1 MAIIIQVPNKVPK
14 SRYLRMVPM
23 LCAAFLICLSSCGTD
38 DTSYPAQLPDSQSK
52 LPVKI
57 VIVTMFEIGEDL
69 GDAPGEFQFWRERR
83 NLYHKLDFPHSHHD
97 LFYNPDSQILGL
109 VTGIGTAKAASATM
123 ALGLD
128 DRFDLSRAYWLVA
141 GIAGIDPEDAS
152 IGSVVWSSV
161 LVDGDL
167 GYEID
172 SREMPEEW
180 STGYFSFKTKA
191 PFAQPRPELPMGEV
205 FVTNRGLRDWAFDL
219 TKNLNLMDSSEFQA
233 LREAYVDH
241 PAARRPPFVLRGG
254 HLAAMTYW
262 HGALKN
268 EWANELVKYWSDGE
282 ANFVTSA
289 MEETGTYQSITYL
302 DNTGLVDKTRFLVLR
317 GGSNFT
323 MQPPNLTAEQ
333 SLLRESDGYAGLEAS
348 LENVYL
354 AGSVVIDEL
363 LNGWDQYSESVP
375 TAMGFPDKVE

>member
-1 MAIIIQVPNKVPK
+1 MTKNIKIPQ
-14 SRYLRMVPM
+14 SRYVRLVSI
-23 LCAAFLICLSSCGTD
+23 LLYTVFFICSSSCGVK
-38 DTSYPAQLPDSQSK
+38 DTSHAAELPNPQSQ

-57 VIVTMFEIGEDL
+57 VLVTMFEIGDDL

-83 NLYHKLDFPHSHHD
+83 NLYQKIDFPHSHHD
-97 LFYNPDSQILGL
+97 LFYNPNSQILGL

-128 DRFDLSRAYWLVA
+128 DRFNLSKAYWLVA

-172 SREMPEEW
+172 SREMPRDW
-180 STGYFSFKTKA
+180 STGYFSFKTKE

-205 FVTNRGLRDWAFDL
+205 FMTNTGLRDWAFEL
-219 TKNLNLMDSSEFQA
+219 TKNLELMDSSEFQA

-241 PAARRPPFVLRGG
+241 PAALRPPFVLMGG

-268 EWANELVKYWSDGE
+268 AWANELVRYWSDGE

-289 MEETGTYQSITYL
+289 MEETGTFQSITYL
-302 DNTGLVDKTRFLVLR
+302 DNAGLVDKTRFLVLR

-323 MQPPNLTAEQ
+323 MQPPTLTAAQ

-363 LNGWDQYSESVP
+363 LTGWDQYSENVP
-375 TAMGFPDKVE
+375 TAEGLPENAE

>member
-1 MAIIIQVPNKVPK
+1 MAKNIKVPQ
-14 SRYLRMVPM
+14 SRYVRLVS
-23 LCAAFLICLSSCGTD
+23 FLLYTVFFICLSSCGIK
-38 DTSYPAQLPDSQSK
+38 DTPHAAELPNPQSQLP
-52 LPVKI
+52 VRI
-57 VIVTMFEIGEDL
+57 VLVTMFEIGDDL

-83 NLYHKLDFPHSHHD
+83 NLYQKIDFPHSHHD
-97 LFYNPDSQILGL
+97 LFYNPNSQILGL

-128 DRFDLSRAYWLVA
+128 DRFNLSKAYWLVA

-172 SREMPEEW
+172 SREMPRHW
-180 STGYFSFKTKA
+180 STGYFSFKTKE
-191 PFAQPRPELPMGEV
+191 PFAQPRPELPTGEV
-205 FVTNRGLRDWAFDL
+205 FMTNTGLRDWAFEL
-219 TKNLNLMDSSEFQA
+219 TKNLELMDSSEFQA

-241 PAARRPPFVLRGG
+241 PAALRPPFVLKGG

-268 EWANELVKYWSDGE
+268 AWANELVRYWSDGE

-289 MEETGTYQSITYL
+289 MEETGTFQSITYL
-302 DNTGLVDKTRFLVLR
+302 DNAGLVDKTRFLVLR

-323 MQPPNLTAEQ
+323 MQPPTLTAAQ
-333 SLLRESDGYAGLEAS
+333 SLLGESDGYAGLEAS

-363 LNGWDQYSESVP
+363 LTGWDQYSENVP
-375 TAMGFPDKVE
+375 TAEGLPDNAE

>member
-1 MAIIIQVPNKVPK
+1 MAKNIKVPQ
-14 SRYLRMVPM
+14 SRYVRLVS
-23 LCAAFLICLSSCGTD
+23 FLLYTVFFICLSSCGIK
-38 DTSYPAQLPDSQSK
+38 DTPHAAELPNPQSQ

-57 VIVTMFEIGEDL
+57 VLVTMFEIGDDL

-83 NLYHKLDFPHSHHD
+83 NLYQKIDFPQSHHD
-97 LFYNPDSQILGL
+97 LFYNPNSQILGM

-128 DRFDLSRAYWLVA
+128 DRFNLSKAYWLVA

-172 SREMPEEW
+172 SREMPRDW
-180 STGYFSFKTKA
+180 STGYFSFKTKE

-205 FVTNRGLRDWAFDL
+205 FMTNTGLRDWAFEL
-219 TKNLNLMDSSEFQA
+219 TKNLELMDSSEFQA

-241 PAARRPPFVLRGG
+241 PAALRPPFVLTGG

-268 EWANELVKYWSDGE
+268 AWANELVRYWSDGE

-289 MEETGTYQSITYL
+289 MEETGTFQSITYL
-302 DNTGLVDKTRFLVLR
+302 DNAGLVDKTRFLVLR

-323 MQPPNLTAEQ
+323 MQPPTLTAAQ

-363 LNGWDQYSESVP
+363 LTGWDQYSENVP
-375 TAMGFPDKVE
+375 TAEGLPENAE

>member
-1 MAIIIQVPNKVPK
+1 MAKNIKVPQ
-14 SRYLRMVPM
+14 SRYVRLVSI
-23 LCAAFLICLSSCGTD
+23 LLHTVFFICLSSCGIK
-38 DTSYPAQLPDSQSK
+38 DTPHAAELPNPQSQ

-57 VIVTMFEIGEDL
+57 VLVTMFEIGDDL

-83 NLYHKLDFPHSHHD
+83 NLYQKIDFPHSHHD
-97 LFYNPDSQILGL
+97 LFYNPNSQILGL

-128 DRFDLSRAYWLVA
+128 DRFNLSKAYWLVA

-172 SREMPEEW
+172 SREMPRHW
-180 STGYFSFKTKA
+180 STGYFSFKTKE

-205 FVTNRGLRDWAFDL
+205 FMTNTGLRDWAFEL
-219 TKNLNLMDSSEFQA
+219 TKNLELMDSPEFQA

-241 PAARRPPFVLRGG
+241 PAAVRPPFVLTGG

-268 EWANELVKYWSDGE
+268 AWANELVRYWSDGE

-289 MEETGTYQSITYL
+289 MEETGTFQSITYL
-302 DNTGLVDKTRFLVLR
+302 DNAGLVDKTRFLVLR

-323 MQPPNLTAEQ
+323 MQPPTLTAAQ

-354 AGSVVIDEL
+354 AGSVVVDEL
-363 LNGWDQYSESVP
+363 LTGWDQYSENVP
-375 TAMGFPDKVE
+375 TAEGLPDNAE

>member
-1 MAIIIQVPNKVPK
+1 MAMIIKVRQ
-14 SRYLRMVPM
+14 SRYFRLAP
-23 LCAAFLICLSSCGTD
+23 LFYAAFFICLSSCGVED
-38 DTSYPAQLPDSQSK
+38 ASHAAEPLKSQSQ

-57 VIVTMFEIGEDL
+57 VLVTMFEIGDDL

-83 NLYHKLDFPHSHHD
+83 NLYQKLDFPHSHHD

-128 DRFDLSRAYWLVA
+128 DRFNLSKAYWLVA
-141 GIAGIDPEDAS
+141 GIAGIDPQDAS

-172 SREMPEEW
+172 SREMPRDW
-180 STGYFSFKTKA
+180 STGYFAFKTRE

-205 FVTNRGLRDWAFDL
+205 FLTNTGLRDWAFEL
-219 TKNLNLMDSSEFQA
+219 TKNLDLMDSIEFQA

-241 PAARRPPFVLRGG
+241 PAALRPPFVLTGG

-268 EWANELVKYWSDGE
+268 AWANELVRYWSDGE

-289 MEETGTYQSITYL
+289 MEETGTFQSITYL
-302 DNTGLVDKTRFLVLR
+302 DNAGLVDKTRFLVLR

-323 MQPPNLTAEQ
+323 MQPPTLTAAQ

-363 LNGWDQYSESVP
+363 LTGWDQYSENVP
-375 TAMGFPDKVE
+375 TAKGLSDNAE

>member
-1 MAIIIQVPNKVPK
+1 MAKNIKVPQ
-14 SRYLRMVPM
+14 SRYVRLVSI
-23 LCAAFLICLSSCGTD
+23 LLYTVFFICLSSCGVK
-38 DTSYPAQLPDSQSK
+38 DTPHAAELPNPQSQ

-57 VIVTMFEIGEDL
+57 VLVTMFEIGDDL

-83 NLYHKLDFPHSHHD
+83 NLYQKIDFPHSHHD
-97 LFYNPDSQILGL
+97 LFYNPNSQILGL

-128 DRFDLSRAYWLVA
+128 DRFNLSKAYWLVA

-172 SREMPEEW
+172 SREMPRDW
-180 STGYFSFKTKA
+180 STGYFSFKTKE

-205 FVTNRGLRDWAFDL
+205 FMTNTGLRDWAFEL
-219 TKNLNLMDSSEFQA
+219 TKNLELMDSSEFQA

-241 PAARRPPFVLRGG
+241 PAALRPPFVLTGG

-268 EWANELVKYWSDGE
+268 AWANELVRYWSDGE

-289 MEETGTYQSITYL
+289 MEETGTFQSITYL
-302 DNTGLVDKTRFLVLR
+302 DNAGLVDKTRFLVLR

-323 MQPPNLTAEQ
+323 MQPPTLTAAQ

-363 LNGWDQYSESVP
+363 LTGWDQYSENVP
-375 TAMGFPDKVE
+375 TAEGLPENAE

>member
-1 MAIIIQVPNKVPK
+1 MTKNIKVPQ
-14 SRYLRMVPM
+14 SRYVRLVSI
-23 LCAAFLICLSSCGTD
+23 LLHTVFFICLSSCGIK
-38 DTSYPAQLPDSQSK
+38 DTPHAAELPNPQSQ

-57 VIVTMFEIGEDL
+57 VLVTMFEIGDDL

-83 NLYHKLDFPHSHHD
+83 NLYQKIDFPQSHHD
-97 LFYNPDSQILGL
+97 LFYNPNSQILGM

-128 DRFDLSRAYWLVA
+128 DRFNLSKAYWLVA

-172 SREMPEEW
+172 SREMPRDW
-180 STGYFSFKTKA
+180 STGYFSFKTKE

-205 FVTNRGLRDWAFDL
+205 FMTNTGLRDWAFEL
-219 TKNLNLMDSSEFQA
+219 TKNLELMDSSEFQA

-241 PAARRPPFVLRGG
+241 PAALRPPFVLMGG

-268 EWANELVKYWSDGE
+268 AWANELVRYWSDGE

-289 MEETGTYQSITYL
+289 MEETGTFQSITYL
-302 DNTGLVDKTRFLVLR
+302 DNAGLVDKTRFLVLR

-323 MQPPNLTAEQ
+323 MQPPTLTAAQ

-363 LNGWDQYSESVP
+363 LTGWDQYSENVP
-375 TAMGFPDKVE
+375 TAEGLPDNAE

>member
-1 MAIIIQVPNKVPK
+1 MAKNIKVPQ
-14 SRYLRMVPM
+14 SCYVRLVSILLYTV
-23 LCAAFLICLSSCGTD
+23 FFICLNSCGVK
-38 DTSYPAQLPDSQSK
+38 DTSHAAELPNPQSQ

-57 VIVTMFEIGEDL
+57 VLVTMFEIGDDL

-83 NLYHKLDFPHSHHD
+83 NLYQKIDFPHSHHD
-97 LFYNPDSQILGL
+97 LFYNPNSQILGL

-128 DRFDLSRAYWLVA
+128 DRFNLSKAYWLVA

-172 SREMPEEW
+172 SREMPRDW
-180 STGYFSFKTKA
+180 STGYFSFETKE

-205 FVTNRGLRDWAFDL
+205 FMTNTGLRDWAFEL
-219 TKNLNLMDSSEFQA
+219 TKNLELMDSSEFQA

-241 PAARRPPFVLRGG
+241 PAALRPPFVLTGG

-268 EWANELVKYWSDGE
+268 AWANELVRYWSDGE

-289 MEETGTYQSITYL
+289 MEETGTFQSIIYL
-302 DNTGLVDKTRFLVLR
+302 DNAGLVDKTRFLVLR

-323 MQPPNLTAEQ
+323 MQPPTLTAAQ

-363 LNGWDQYSESVP
+363 LIGWDQYSENVP
-375 TAMGFPDKVE
+375 TAEGLPENAE

>member
-1 MAIIIQVPNKVPK
+1 MAKNIKVPQ
-14 SRYLRMVPM
+14 SRYVRLVSI
-23 LCAAFLICLSSCGTD
+23 LLHTVFFICLSSCGIK
-38 DTSYPAQLPDSQSK
+38 DTPHAAELPNPQSQ

-57 VIVTMFEIGEDL
+57 VLVTMFEIGDDL

-83 NLYHKLDFPHSHHD
+83 NLYQKIDFPHSHHD
-97 LFYNPDSQILGL
+97 LFYNPNSQILGM

-128 DRFDLSRAYWLVA
+128 DRFNLSKAYWLVA

-172 SREMPEEW
+172 SREMPRHW
-180 STGYFSFKTKA
+180 STGYFSFKTKE

-205 FVTNRGLRDWAFDL
+205 FMTNTGLRDWAFEL
-219 TKNLNLMDSSEFQA
+219 TKNLELIDSSEFQA

-241 PAARRPPFVLRGG
+241 PAALRPPFVLMGG

-268 EWANELVKYWSDGE
+268 AWANELVRYWSDGE

-289 MEETGTYQSITYL
+289 MEETGTFQSITYL
-302 DNTGLVDKTRFLVLR
+302 DNAGLVDKTRFLVLR

-323 MQPPNLTAEQ
+323 MQPPTLTAAQ

-363 LNGWDQYSESVP
+363 LTGWDQYSENVP
-375 TAMGFPDKVE
+375 TAEGLPDNAE

>member
-1 MAIIIQVPNKVPK
+1 MAKNIKVPQ
-14 SRYLRMVPM
+14 SRYVRLVSI
-23 LCAAFLICLSSCGTD
+23 LLHTVFFICLSSCGIK
-38 DTSYPAQLPDSQSK
+38 DTPHAAELPNPQSQ

-57 VIVTMFEIGEDL
+57 VLVTMFEIGDDL

-83 NLYHKLDFPHSHHD
+83 NLYQKIDFPHSHHD
-97 LFYNPDSQILGL
+97 LFYNPNSQILGL

-128 DRFDLSRAYWLVA
+128 DRFNLSKAYWLVA

-172 SREMPEEW
+172 SREMPRDW
-180 STGYFSFKTKA
+180 NTGYFSFKTKE

-205 FVTNRGLRDWAFDL
+205 FMTNTGLRDWAFEL
-219 TKNLNLMDSSEFQA
+219 TKNLELMDSSEFQA

-241 PAARRPPFVLRGG
+241 PAALRPPFVLTGG

-268 EWANELVKYWSDGE
+268 AWANELVRYWSDGE

-289 MEETGTYQSITYL
+289 MEETGTFQSITYL
-302 DNTGLVDKTRFLVLR
+302 DNAGLVDKTRFLVLR

-323 MQPPNLTAEQ
+323 MQPPTLTAAQ

-363 LNGWDQYSESVP
+363 LTGWDQYSENVP
-375 TAMGFPDKVE
+375 TAEGLPENAE

>member
-1 MAIIIQVPNKVPK
+1 MTKNIKIPQ
-14 SRYLRMVPM
+14 SRYVRLVSI
-23 LCAAFLICLSSCGTD
+23 LLYTVFFICSSSCGVK
-38 DTSYPAQLPDSQSK
+38 DTSHAAELPNPQSQ

-57 VIVTMFEIGEDL
+57 VLVTMFEIGDDL

-83 NLYHKLDFPHSHHD
+83 NLYQKIDFPHSHHD
-97 LFYNPDSQILGL
+97 LFYNPNSQILGL

-128 DRFDLSRAYWLVA
+128 DRFNLSKAYWLVA

-172 SREMPEEW
+172 SREMPRDW
-180 STGYFSFKTKA
+180 STGYFSFKTKE

-205 FVTNRGLRDWAFDL
+205 FMTNTGLRDWAFEL
-219 TKNLNLMDSSEFQA
+219 TKNLELMDSSEFQA

-241 PAARRPPFVLRGG
+241 PAAMRPPFVLTGG

-268 EWANELVKYWSDGE
+268 AWANELVRYWSDGE

-289 MEETGTYQSITYL
+289 MEETGTFQSITYL
-302 DNTGLVDKTRFLVLR
+302 DNAGLVDKTRFLVLR

-323 MQPPNLTAEQ
+323 MQPPTLTAAQ

-363 LNGWDQYSESVP
+363 LTGWDQYSENVP
-375 TAMGFPDKVE
+375 TAEGLPENAE

>member
-1 MAIIIQVPNKVPK
+1 MTKNIKVPQ
-14 SRYLRMVPM
+14 SRYVRLVSI
-23 LCAAFLICLSSCGTD
+23 LLHTVFFICLSSCGIK
-38 DTSYPAQLPDSQSK
+38 DTPHAAELPNPQSQ

-57 VIVTMFEIGEDL
+57 VLVTMFEIGDDL

-83 NLYHKLDFPHSHHD
+83 NLYQKIDFPHSHHD
-97 LFYNPDSQILGL
+97 LFYNPNSQILGL

-128 DRFDLSRAYWLVA
+128 DRFNLSKAYWLVA

-172 SREMPEEW
+172 SREMPRDW
-180 STGYFSFKTKA
+180 STGYFSFKTKE

-205 FVTNRGLRDWAFDL
+205 FMTNTGLRDWAFEL
-219 TKNLNLMDSSEFQA
+219 TKNLELMDSSEFQA

-241 PAARRPPFVLRGG
+241 PAALRPPFVLKGG

-268 EWANELVKYWSDGE
+268 AWANELVRYWSDGE

-289 MEETGTYQSITYL
+289 MEETGTFQSITYL
-302 DNTGLVDKTRFLVLR
+302 DNAGLVDKTRFLVLR

-323 MQPPNLTAEQ
+323 MQPPTLTAAQ

-363 LNGWDQYSESVP
+363 LTGWDQYSENVP
-375 TAMGFPDKVE
+375 TAEGLPDNAE

>member
-1 MAIIIQVPNKVPK
+1 MAKNIKVPQ
-14 SRYLRMVPM
+14 SRYVRLVSI
-23 LCAAFLICLSSCGTD
+23 LLHTVFFICLSSCGIK
-38 DTSYPAQLPDSQSK
+38 DTPHAAELPNPQSQ

-57 VIVTMFEIGEDL
+57 VLVTMFEIGDDL

-83 NLYHKLDFPHSHHD
+83 NLYQKIDFPHSHHD
-97 LFYNPDSQILGL
+97 LFYNPNSQILGL

-128 DRFDLSRAYWLVA
+128 DRFNLSKAYWLVA

-172 SREMPEEW
+172 SREMPRDW
-180 STGYFSFKTKA
+180 STGYFSFKTKE

-205 FVTNRGLRDWAFDL
+205 FMTNTGLRDWAFEL
-219 TKNLNLMDSSEFQA
+219 TKNLELMDSSEFQA

-241 PAARRPPFVLRGG
+241 PAALRPPFVLTGG

-268 EWANELVKYWSDGE
+268 AWANELVRYWSDGE

-289 MEETGTYQSITYL
+289 MEETGTFQSITYL
-302 DNTGLVDKTRFLVLR
+302 DNAGLVDKTRFLVLR

-323 MQPPNLTAEQ
+323 MQPPTLTAAQ

-363 LNGWDQYSESVP
+363 LTGWDQYSENVP
-375 TAMGFPDKVE
+375 TAEGLPDNAE

>member
-1 MAIIIQVPNKVPK
+1 MTKNIKVPQ
-14 SRYLRMVPM
+14 SRYVRLVSI
-23 LCAAFLICLSSCGTD
+23 LLYTVFFICSSSCGVK
-38 DTSYPAQLPDSQSK
+38 DTSHAAELPNPQSQ

-57 VIVTMFEIGEDL
+57 VLVTMFEIGDDL

-83 NLYHKLDFPHSHHD
+83 NLYQKIDFPHSHHD
-97 LFYNPDSQILGL
+97 LFYNPNSQILGL

-128 DRFDLSRAYWLVA
+128 DRFNLSKAYWLVA

-172 SREMPEEW
+172 SREMPRDW
-180 STGYFSFKTKA
+180 STGYFSFKTKE

-205 FVTNRGLRDWAFDL
+205 FMTNTGLRDWAFEL
-219 TKNLNLMDSSEFQA
+219 TKNLELMDSSEFQA

-241 PAARRPPFVLRGG
+241 PAALRPPFVLKGG

-268 EWANELVKYWSDGE
+268 AWANELVRYWSDGE

-289 MEETGTYQSITYL
+289 MEETGTFQSITYL
-302 DNTGLVDKTRFLVLR
+302 DNAGLVDKTRFLVLR

-323 MQPPNLTAEQ
+323 MQPPTLTAAQ

-363 LNGWDQYSESVP
+363 LTGWDQYSENVP
-375 TAMGFPDKVE
+375 TAEGLPENAE

>member
-1 MAIIIQVPNKVPK
+1 MAKNIKVPQ
-14 SRYLRMVPM
+14 SRYVRLVSI
-23 LCAAFLICLSSCGTD
+23 LLHTVFFICLSSCGIK
-38 DTSYPAQLPDSQSK
+38 DTPHAAELPNPQSQLP
-52 LPVKI
+52 VRI
-57 VIVTMFEIGEDL
+57 VLVTMFEIGDDL

-83 NLYHKLDFPHSHHD
+83 NLYQKIDFPHSHHD
-97 LFYNPDSQILGL
+97 LFYNPNSQILGM

-128 DRFDLSRAYWLVA
+128 DRFNLSKAYWLVA

-172 SREMPEEW
+172 SREMPRDW
-180 STGYFSFKTKA
+180 STGYFSFKTKE

-205 FVTNRGLRDWAFDL
+205 FMTNTGLRDWAFEL
-219 TKNLNLMDSSEFQA
+219 TKNLELMDSSEFQA

-241 PAARRPPFVLRGG
+241 PAALRPPFVLMGG

-268 EWANELVKYWSDGE
+268 AWANELVRYWSDGE

-289 MEETGTYQSITYL
+289 MEETGTFQSITYL
-302 DNTGLVDKTRFLVLR
+302 DNAGLVDKTRFLVLR

-323 MQPPNLTAEQ
+323 MQPPTLTAAQ

-363 LNGWDQYSESVP
+363 LTGWDQYSENVP
-375 TAMGFPDKVE
+375 TAEGLPENAE

>member
-1 MAIIIQVPNKVPK
+1 MSENIKVSQ
-14 SRYLRMVPM
+14 SRYVRLVSI
-23 LCAAFLICLSSCGTD
+23 LLYNVFFICSSSCGVK
-38 DTSYPAQLPDSQSK
+38 DTSHAAELPNPQSQ

-57 VIVTMFEIGEDL
+57 VLVTMFEIGDDL

-83 NLYHKLDFPHSHHD
+83 NLYQKIDFPHSHHD
-97 LFYNPDSQILGL
+97 LFYNPNSQILGL

-128 DRFDLSRAYWLVA
+128 DRFNLSKAYWLVA

-172 SREMPEEW
+172 SREMPRDW
-180 STGYFSFKTKA
+180 STGYFSFKTKE

-205 FVTNRGLRDWAFDL
+205 FMTNTGLRDWAFEL
-219 TKNLNLMDSSEFQA
+219 TKNLELMDSSEFQA

-241 PAARRPPFVLRGG
+241 PAAMRPPFVLTGG

-268 EWANELVKYWSDGE
+268 AWANELVRYWSDGE

-289 MEETGTYQSITYL
+289 TEETGTFQSITYL
-302 DNTGLVDKTRFLVLR
+302 DNAGLVDKTRFLVLR

-323 MQPPNLTAEQ
+323 MQPPTLTAAQ

-363 LNGWDQYSESVP
+363 LTGWDQYSENVP
-375 TAMGFPDKVE
+375 TAEGLPENAE

>member
-1 MAIIIQVPNKVPK
+1 MAKNIKVPQ
-14 SRYLRMVPM
+14 SRYVRLVS
-23 LCAAFLICLSSCGTD
+23 FLLYTVFFICLSSCGIK
-38 DTSYPAQLPDSQSK
+38 DTPHAAELPNPQSQ

-57 VIVTMFEIGEDL
+57 VLVTMFEIGDDL

-83 NLYHKLDFPHSHHD
+83 NLYQKIDFPHSHHD
-97 LFYNPDSQILGL
+97 LFYNPNSQILGM

-128 DRFDLSRAYWLVA
+128 DRFNLSKAYWLVA

-172 SREMPEEW
+172 SREMPRDW
-180 STGYFSFKTKA
+180 NTGYFSFKTKE

-205 FVTNRGLRDWAFDL
+205 FITNTGLRDWAFEL
-219 TKNLNLMDSSEFQA
+219 TKNLELMDSSEFQA

-241 PAARRPPFVLRGG
+241 PAALRPPFVLTGG

-268 EWANELVKYWSDGE
+268 AWANELVRYWSDGE

-289 MEETGTYQSITYL
+289 MEETGTFQSITYL
-302 DNTGLVDKTRFLVLR
+302 DNAGLVDKTRFLVLR

-323 MQPPNLTAEQ
+323 MQPPTLTAAQ

-363 LNGWDQYSESVP
+363 LTGWDQYSENVP
-375 TAMGFPDKVE
+375 TAEGLPENAE

>member
-1 MAIIIQVPNKVPK
+1 MAKNIKVPQ
-14 SRYLRMVPM
+14 SCYVRFVS
-23 LCAAFLICLSSCGTD
+23 FLLYTGFFVCLSSCGVK
-38 DTSYPAQLPDSQSK
+38 DTSHAAELPNPQSQ

-57 VIVTMFEIGEDL
+57 VLVTMFEIGDDL

-83 NLYHKLDFPHSHHD
+83 NLYQKIDFPHSHHD
-97 LFYNPDSQILGL
+97 LFYNPNSQILGL

-128 DRFDLSRAYWLVA
+128 DRFNLSKAYWLVA

-172 SREMPEEW
+172 SREMPRDW
-180 STGYFSFKTKA
+180 STGYFSFKTKE

-205 FVTNRGLRDWAFDL
+205 FMTNTGLRDWAFEL
-219 TKNLNLMDSSEFQA
+219 TKNLELMDSSEFQA

-241 PAARRPPFVLRGG
+241 PAALRPPFVLTGG

-268 EWANELVKYWSDGE
+268 AWANELVRYWSDGE

-289 MEETGTYQSITYL
+289 MEETGTFQSITYL
-302 DNTGLVDKTRFLVLR
+302 DNAGLVDKTRFLVLR

-323 MQPPNLTAEQ
+323 MQPPTLTAAQ

-363 LNGWDQYSESVP
+363 LTGWDQYSENVP
-375 TAMGFPDKVE
+375 TAEGLPDNAE

>member
-1 MAIIIQVPNKVPK
+1 MAMIVKVPK
-14 SRYLRMVPM
+14 SRYFRLAPM
-23 LCAAFLICLSSCGTD
+23 FCVAFVICLSSCGRD
-38 DTSYPAQLPDSQSK
+38 DSSHSGQLSNSQSQ

-57 VIVTMFEIGEDL
+57 VIVTMFEIGEDF

-83 NLYHKLDFPHSHHD
+83 NLFQKLDFPHSHHD

-128 DRFDLSRAYWLVA
+128 DRFNLSKAYWLVA

-172 SREMPEEW
+172 SREMPRDW
-180 STGYFSFKTKA
+180 STGYFSFKTKK
-191 PFAQPRPELPMGEV
+191 PFAQPRPELPMGEI
-205 FVTNRGLRDWAFDL
+205 FTTNKGLRDWAFEL
-219 TKNLNLMDSSEFQA
+219 TKNLDLMDSGEVQA

-241 PAARRPPFVLRGG
+241 PAALRPPFVLKGG

-268 EWANELVKYWSDGE
+268 AWANELVKYWSDGE

-289 MEETGTYQSITYL
+289 MEETGTFQSITYL
-302 DNTGLVDKTRFLVLR
+302 DNAGLVDKTRFLVLR

-333 SLLRESDGYAGLEAS
+333 SLLRESDGYAGLETS

>member
-1 MAIIIQVPNKVPK
+1 MTKNIKIPQ
-14 SRYLRMVPM
+14 SRYVRLVSI
-23 LCAAFLICLSSCGTD
+23 LLYTVFFTCLSSCGVK
-38 DTSYPAQLPDSQSK
+38 DTSHAAELPNPQSQ

-57 VIVTMFEIGEDL
+57 VLVTMFEIGDDL

-83 NLYHKLDFPHSHHD
+83 NLYEKLDFPHSHHD

-172 SREMPEEW
+172 SREMPKDW
-180 STGYFSFKTKA
+180 STGYFSFKTKE

-205 FVTNRGLRDWAFDL
+205 FMTNTGLRDWAFEL
-219 TKNLNLMDSSEFQA
+219 TKNLELMDSSEFQA

-241 PAARRPPFVLRGG
+241 PAALRPPFVLTGG

-268 EWANELVKYWSDGE
+268 AWANELVRYWSDGE

-289 MEETGTYQSITYL
+289 MEETGTFQSITYL
-302 DNTGLVDKTRFLVLR
+302 DNAGLVDKTRFLVLR

-323 MQPPNLTAEQ
+323 MQPPTLTAAQ

-354 AGSVVIDEL
+354 AGSVVVDEL
-363 LNGWDQYSESVP
+363 LTGWDQYSENVP
-375 TAMGFPDKVE
+375 TAEGLPDNAE

>member
-1 MAIIIQVPNKVPK
+1 MTKNIKIPQ
-14 SRYLRMVPM
+14 SRYVRLVSI
-23 LCAAFLICLSSCGTD
+23 LLYTLFFTCLSSCD
-38 DTSYPAQLPDSQSK
+38 VKDTSHAAELPNPQSQ

-57 VIVTMFEIGEDL
+57 VLVTMFEIGDDL

-83 NLYHKLDFPHSHHD
+83 NLYQKIDFPHSHHD
-97 LFYNPDSQILGL
+97 LFYNPNSQILGL

-128 DRFDLSRAYWLVA
+128 DRFNLSKAYWLVA

-172 SREMPEEW
+172 SREMPRDW
-180 STGYFSFKTKA
+180 STGYFSFKTKE

-205 FVTNRGLRDWAFDL
+205 FTTNTGLRDWAFEL
-219 TKNLNLMDSSEFQA
+219 TKNLELMDSSEFQA

-241 PAARRPPFVLRGG
+241 PAALRPPFVLTGG

-268 EWANELVKYWSDGE
+268 AWANELVRYWSDGE

-289 MEETGTYQSITYL
+289 MEETGTFQSITYL
-302 DNTGLVDKTRFLVLR
+302 DNAGLVDKTRFLVLR

-323 MQPPNLTAEQ
+323 MQPPTLTAAQ

-363 LNGWDQYSESVP
+363 LTGWDQYSENVP
-375 TAMGFPDKVE
+375 TAEGLPENAE

>member
-1 MAIIIQVPNKVPK
+1 MAKNIKVPQ
-14 SRYLRMVPM
+14 SCYVRFVS
-23 LCAAFLICLSSCGTD
+23 FLLYTGFFVCLNSCGVK
-38 DTSYPAQLPDSQSK
+38 DTSHAAELPNPQSQ

-57 VIVTMFEIGEDL
+57 VLVTMFEIGDDL

-83 NLYHKLDFPHSHHD
+83 NLYQKIDFPHSHHD
-97 LFYNPDSQILGL
+97 LFYNPNSQILGL

-128 DRFDLSRAYWLVA
+128 DRFNLSKAYWLVA

-172 SREMPEEW
+172 SREMPRDW
-180 STGYFSFKTKA
+180 NTGYFSFKTKE

-205 FVTNRGLRDWAFDL
+205 FMTNTGLRDWAFEL
-219 TKNLNLMDSSEFQA
+219 TKNLELMDSSEFQA

-241 PAARRPPFVLRGG
+241 PAALRPPFVLTGG

-268 EWANELVKYWSDGE
+268 AWANELVRYWSDGE

-289 MEETGTYQSITYL
+289 MEETGTFQSITYL
-302 DNTGLVDKTRFLVLR
+302 DNAGLVDKKRFLVLR

-323 MQPPNLTAEQ
+323 MQPPTLTAAQ

-363 LNGWDQYSESVP
+363 LTGWDQYSENVP
-375 TAMGFPDKVE
+375 TAEGLPDNAE

>member
-1 MAIIIQVPNKVPK
+1 MAMIVKVPK
-14 SRYLRMVPM
+14 SSYFRLAPIF
-23 LCAAFLICLSSCGTD
+23 CAAFVICLSSCGRD
-38 DTSYPAQLPDSQSK
+38 DSSYSAQLSNSQSQ

-83 NLYHKLDFPHSHHD
+83 NLFQKLDFPHSHHD

-128 DRFDLSRAYWLVA
+128 DRFNLSKAYWLVA

-172 SREMPEEW
+172 SREMPTDW
-180 STGYFSFKTKA
+180 STGYFSFKTKK
-191 PFAQPRPELPMGEV
+191 PLAQPRPELPMGEI
-205 FVTNRGLRDWAFDL
+205 FTTNKGLRDWAFEL
-219 TKNLNLMDSSEFQA
+219 TKNLDLMDSSEFQA

-241 PAARRPPFVLRGG
+241 PAALRPPFVLKGG

-268 EWANELVKYWSDGE
+268 AWANELVRYWSDGE

-289 MEETGTYQSITYL
+289 MEETGTFQSITYL
-302 DNTGLVDKTRFLVLR
+302 DNAGLVDKTRFLVLR

-323 MQPPNLTAEQ
+323 MQPPELTAAQ

-363 LNGWDQYSESVP
+363 LTGWDQYYENVP
-375 TAMGFPDKVE
+375 TAPELPDKAE

>member
-1 MAIIIQVPNKVPK
+1 MSENIKVSQ
-14 SRYLRMVPM
+14 SRYVRLVSI
-23 LCAAFLICLSSCGTD
+23 LLYTVFFICSSSCGVK
-38 DTSYPAQLPDSQSK
+38 DTSHAAELPNPQSQ

-57 VIVTMFEIGEDL
+57 VLVTMFEIGDDL

-83 NLYHKLDFPHSHHD
+83 NLYQKIDFPHSHHD
-97 LFYNPDSQILGL
+97 LFYNPNSQILGL

-128 DRFDLSRAYWLVA
+128 DRFDLSKAYWLVA

-172 SREMPEEW
+172 SREMPRDW
-180 STGYFSFKTKA
+180 STGYFSFKTKE

-205 FVTNRGLRDWAFDL
+205 FMTNTGLRDWAFEL
-219 TKNLNLMDSSEFQA
+219 TKNLELMDSSEFQA

-241 PAARRPPFVLRGG
+241 PAALRPPFVLKGG

-268 EWANELVKYWSDGE
+268 AWANELVRYWSDGE

-289 MEETGTYQSITYL
+289 MEETGTFQSITYL
-302 DNTGLVDKTRFLVLR
+302 DNAGLVDKTRFLVLR

-323 MQPPNLTAEQ
+323 MQPPTLTAAQ

-363 LNGWDQYSESVP
+363 LTGWDQYSENVP
-375 TAMGFPDKVE
+375 TAEGLPENAE

>member
-1 MAIIIQVPNKVPK
+1 MAKNIKVPQ
-14 SRYLRMVPM
+14 SCYVRLVSIL
-23 LCAAFLICLSSCGTD
+23 LCTVFFICLNSCGVK
-38 DTSYPAQLPDSQSK
+38 DTSHAAELPNPQSQ

-57 VIVTMFEIGEDL
+57 VLVTMFEIGDDL

-83 NLYHKLDFPHSHHD
+83 NLYQKIDFPHSHHD
-97 LFYNPDSQILGL
+97 LFYNPNSQILGL

-128 DRFDLSRAYWLVA
+128 DRFNLSKAYWLVA

-172 SREMPEEW
+172 SREMPKDW
-180 STGYFSFKTKA
+180 STGYFSFKTKE

-205 FVTNRGLRDWAFDL
+205 FMTNTGLRDWAFEL
-219 TKNLNLMDSSEFQA
+219 TKNLELMDSSEFQA

-241 PAARRPPFVLRGG
+241 PAALRPPFVLTGG

-268 EWANELVKYWSDGE
+268 AWANELVRYWSDGE

-289 MEETGTYQSITYL
+289 MEETGTFQSITYL
-302 DNTGLVDKTRFLVLR
+302 DNAGLVDKTRFLVLR

-323 MQPPNLTAEQ
+323 MQPPTLTAAQ

-363 LNGWDQYSESVP
+363 LTGWDQYSENVP
-375 TAMGFPDKVE
+375 TAEGLPDNAE

>member
-1 MAIIIQVPNKVPK
+1 
-14 SRYLRMVPM
+14 
-23 LCAAFLICLSSCGTD
+23 
-38 DTSYPAQLPDSQSK
+38 
-52 LPVKI
+52 
-57 VIVTMFEIGEDL
+57 MFEIGDDL

-83 NLYHKLDFPHSHHD
+83 NLYQKIDFPHSHHD
-97 LFYNPDSQILGL
+97 LFYNPNSQILGL

-128 DRFDLSRAYWLVA
+128 DRFNLSKAYWLVA

-172 SREMPEEW
+172 SREMPRDW
-180 STGYFSFKTKA
+180 STGYFSFKTKE

-205 FVTNRGLRDWAFDL
+205 FMTNTGLRDWAFEL
-219 TKNLNLMDSSEFQA
+219 TKNLELMDSSEFQA

-241 PAARRPPFVLRGG
+241 PAALRPPFVLIGG

-268 EWANELVKYWSDGE
+268 AWANELVRYWSDGE

-289 MEETGTYQSITYL
+289 MEETGTFQSITYL
-302 DNTGLVDKTRFLVLR
+302 DNAGLVDKTRFLVLR

-323 MQPPNLTAEQ
+323 MQPPTLTAAQ

-363 LNGWDQYSESVP
+363 LTGWDQYSENVP
-375 TAMGFPDKVE
+375 TAEGLPDNAE

>member
-1 MAIIIQVPNKVPK
+1 MAKNIKVPQ
-14 SRYLRMVPM
+14 SCYVRLVSILLYTV
-23 LCAAFLICLSSCGTD
+23 FFICLNSCGVK
-38 DTSYPAQLPDSQSK
+38 DTSHAAELPNPQSQ

-57 VIVTMFEIGEDL
+57 VLVTMFEIGDDL

-83 NLYHKLDFPHSHHD
+83 NLYQKIDFPHSHHD
-97 LFYNPDSQILGL
+97 LFYNPNSQILGL

-128 DRFDLSRAYWLVA
+128 DRFNLSKAYWLVA

-172 SREMPEEW
+172 SREMPRDW
-180 STGYFSFKTKA
+180 STGYFSFKTKE

-205 FVTNRGLRDWAFDL
+205 FMTNTGLRDWAFEL
-219 TKNLNLMDSSEFQA
+219 TKNLELMDSSEFQA

-241 PAARRPPFVLRGG
+241 PAALRPPFVLTGG

-268 EWANELVKYWSDGE
+268 AWANELVRYWSDGE

-289 MEETGTYQSITYL
+289 MEETGTFQSITYL
-302 DNTGLVDKTRFLVLR
+302 DNAGLVDKTRFLVLR

-323 MQPPNLTAEQ
+323 MQPPTLTAAQ

-363 LNGWDQYSESVP
+363 LTGWDQYSENVP
-375 TAMGFPDKVE
+375 TAEGLPDKAE

>member
-1 MAIIIQVPNKVPK
+1 MAKNIKVRQ
-14 SRYLRMVPM
+14 SRYVRLVSI
-23 LCAAFLICLSSCGTD
+23 LLYTVFFICLSSCGVK
-38 DTSYPAQLPDSQSK
+38 DTSHAAKLPNPQSQLP
-52 LPVKI
+52 VRI
-57 VIVTMFEIGEDL
+57 VLVTMFEIGDDL

-83 NLYHKLDFPHSHHD
+83 NLYQKIDFPHSHHD
-97 LFYNPDSQILGL
+97 LFYNPNSQILGL

-128 DRFDLSRAYWLVA
+128 DRFNLSKAYWLVA

-172 SREMPEEW
+172 SREMPRDW
-180 STGYFSFKTKA
+180 STGYFSFKTKE

-205 FVTNRGLRDWAFDL
+205 FMTNTGLRDWAFEL
-219 TKNLNLMDSSEFQA
+219 TKNLELMDSSEFQA

-241 PAARRPPFVLRGG
+241 PAALRPPFVLMGG

-268 EWANELVKYWSDGE
+268 AWANELVRYWSDGE

-289 MEETGTYQSITYL
+289 MEETGTFQSITYL
-302 DNTGLVDKTRFLVLR
+302 DNAGLVDKKRFLVLR

-323 MQPPNLTAEQ
+323 MQPPTLTAAQ

-363 LNGWDQYSESVP
+363 LTGWDQYSENVP
-375 TAMGFPDKVE
+375 TAEGLPDNAE